1 MEFENFEPDQ
11 MSVVL
16 CQNINNDTFKDAR
29 ELIDRGIVPKKLS
42 VTSQKWA
49 DILPNDIIESRV
61 KDVTF
66 QTDEEV
72 QETLNFLH
80 N

>member
-1 MEFENFEPDQ
+1 MVSAFIQRDVNLAENFRVKGNGNPGVVQKISGFMEFENFEPDQ

-42 VTSQKWA
+42 VTSQK
-49 DILPNDIIESRV
+49 
-61 KDVTF
+61 
-66 QTDEEV
+66 
-72 QETLNFLH
+72 
-80 N
+80 